1 MPTRELDSGLT
12 FSAAWRLGVL
22 GVVGWMIWA
31 LAQGSSGLAIL
42 AVPLLIGLWIYAIVV
57 IDRWAQAGGRKAEL
71 EY

>member
-1 MPTRELDSGLT
+1 
-12 FSAAWRLGVL
+12 
-22 GVVGWMIWA
+22 MIWA

-57 IDRWAQAGGRKAEL
+57 IDRWAQAGGRKAEI